1 MEQKKGM
8 HDKHRERLLNTI
20 KEIGFDKLND
30 INALEFVLTLIIPR
44 KDTNPLAHSLLDQF
58 GSFSKVLDADYSQL
72 VHVFG
77 MGERSATLLKLF
89 PEIFRRYQID
99 RQTKNP
105 VINTLGDM
113 INYFKP
119 RLENKTKEEFIVVGL
134 NNKGRVV
141 AEKTVSVGGKNSVA
155 IDKKDLSLFILNKH
169 VSSVVFAHN
178 HPGADPRPS
187 KADVDATQSLKEF
200 LTINNIRLEDHIIV
214 GEDSVYSMKMFQY
227 IEEKDIRDEFWWKAL
242 WNY

>member
-1 MEQKKGM
+1 MCIR
-8 HDKHRERLLNTI
+8 DR
-20 KEIGFDKLND
+20 
-30 INALEFVLTLIIPR
+30 
-44 KDTNPLAHSLLDQF
+44 F

-89 PEIFRRYQID
+89 PEIFRRYQKD
-99 RQTKNP
+99 RLGKNP
-105 VINTLGDM
+105 LINTLGDM
-113 INYFKP
+113 ISYFKP
-119 RLENKTKEEFIVVGL
+119 RLENKLREEFIVVGL

-169 VSSVVFAHN
+169 ISSVIFAHN

-187 KADVDATQSLKEF
+187 RADVEATDALKAF
-200 LTINNIRLEDHIIV
+200 LLLNNVRLEDHIII
-214 GEDSVYSMKMFQY
+214 GEDSVFSMKMLQY
-227 IEEKDIRDEFWWKAL
+227 IEEKDIRDEF
-242 WNY
+242 

>member
-1 MEQKKGM
+1 MEQKKNM

-20 KEIGFDKLND
+20 KEVGFEKLND

-44 KDTNPLAHSLLDQF
+44 KDTNPLAHALLDQF
-58 GSFSKVLDADYSQL
+58 GSFSRVLDADYSQL

-77 MGERSATLLKLF
+77 LGERSATLLKLL

-99 RQTKNP
+99 KLGKNP
-105 VINTLGDM
+105 LINTLGDM
-113 INYFKP
+113 ISYFKP
-119 RLENKTKEEFIVVGL
+119 RLENKLKEEFIVVGL

-169 VSSVVFAHN
+169 ISSVIFAHN

-187 KADVDATQSLKEF
+187 KADVETTEALRDF
-200 LTINNIRLEDHIIV
+200 LNLNNVRLEDHIIV
-214 GEDSVYSMKMFQY
+214 GEDSIFSMKMLEY
-227 IEEKDIRDEFWWKAL
+227 IEEKDIRGEL
-242 WNY
+242 L

>member
-1 MEQKKGM
+1 MEQKKNM

-20 KEIGFDKLND
+20 KEVGFEKLND

-44 KDTNPLAHSLLDQF
+44 KDTNPLAHALLDQF
-58 GSFSKVLDADYSQL
+58 GSFSRVLDADYSQL

-77 MGERSATLLKLF
+77 LGERSATLLKLF

-99 RQTKNP
+99 KLGKNP
-105 VINTLGDM
+105 LINTLGDM
-113 INYFKP
+113 ISYFKP
-119 RLENKTKEEFIVVGL
+119 RLENKLKEEFIVVGL

-169 VSSVVFAHN
+169 ISSVIFAHN

-187 KADVDATQSLKEF
+187 KADVETTEALRDF
-200 LTINNIRLEDHIIV
+200 LNLNNVRLEDHIIV
-214 GEDSVYSMKMFQY
+214 GEDSIFSMKMLEY
-227 IEEKDIRDEFWWKAL
+227 IEEKDIRGEL
-242 WNY
+242 L

>member
-1 MEQKKGM
+1 MEQKKNM

-20 KEIGFDKLND
+20 KEVGFEKLND

-44 KDTNPLAHSLLDQF
+44 KDTNPLAHALLDQF
-58 GSFSKVLDADYSQL
+58 GSFSRVLDADYSQL

-77 MGERSATLLKLF
+77 LGERSATLLKLF

-99 RQTKNP
+99 KLGKNP
-105 VINTLGDM
+105 LINTLGDM
-113 INYFKP
+113 ISYFKP
-119 RLENKTKEEFIVVGL
+119 RLENKLKEEFIVVGL

-169 VSSVVFAHN
+169 ISSVIFAHN

-187 KADVDATQSLKEF
+187 KADVETTESLRDF
-200 LTINNIRLEDHIIV
+200 LNLNNVRLEDHIIV
-214 GEDSVYSMKMFQY
+214 GEDSIFSMKMLEY
-227 IEEKDIRDEFWWKAL
+227 IEEKDIRGEL
-242 WNY
+242 L

>member
-1 MEQKKGM
+1 MEQKKNT
-8 HDKHRERLLNTI
+8 HEKHRERLLNTI
-20 KEIGFDKLND
+20 KEVGFEKLNY

-44 KDTNPLAHSLLDQF
+44 KDTNPLAHALLDQF

-89 PEIFRRYQID
+89 PEIFRRYQKD
-99 RQTKNP
+99 RLGKNP
-105 VINTLGDM
+105 LINTLGDM
-113 INYFKP
+113 ISYFKP
-119 RLENKTKEEFIVVGL
+119 RLENKLREEFIVVGL

-169 VSSVVFAHN
+169 ISSVIFAHN

-187 KADVDATQSLKEF
+187 RADVEATEALKAF
-200 LTINNIRLEDHIIV
+200 LLLNNVRLEDHIII
-214 GEDSVYSMKMFQY
+214 GEDSVFSMKMLQY
-227 IEEKDIRDEFWWKAL
+227 IEEKDIRDEF
-242 WNY
+242 

>member
-1 MEQKKGM
+1 MEQKKNM

-20 KEIGFDKLND
+20 KEVGFEKLND

-44 KDTNPLAHSLLDQF
+44 KDTNPLAHALLDQF

-77 MGERSATLLKLF
+77 LGERSATLLKLF

-99 RQTKNP
+99 KLGKNP
-105 VINTLGDM
+105 LINTLGDM
-113 INYFKP
+113 ISYFKP
-119 RLENKTKEEFIVVGL
+119 RLENKLKEEFIVVGL

-169 VSSVVFAHN
+169 ISSVIFAHN

-187 KADVDATQSLKEF
+187 KADVETTEALRDF
-200 LTINNIRLEDHIIV
+200 LNLNNVRLEDHIIV
-214 GEDSVYSMKMFQY
+214 GEDSIFSMKMLEY
-227 IEEKDIRDEFWWKAL
+227 IEEKDIRGEL
-242 WNY
+242 L